1 MPNPVNAIERNRAIP
16 DDFDER
22 YQRAFGLLAF
32 ACNRFIVNHMR
43 RICVEL
49 KIDLETALIWGT
61 LAHMNVLPTIPM
73 NANPMRVLDELG
85 LKKDQELAP
94 LKLSDL
100 TLITGL
106 PRETVRRKLEK
117 LRQQGRVERT
127 VDGRW
132 IYVREGIGEL
142 ERRFTRES
150 ILNML
155 TTANSLYALLDAV
168 DPAPQLPSTSHDR

>member
-85 LKKDQELAP
+85 LKKRPGTRAA
-94 LKLSDL
+94 K
-100 TLITGL
+100 
-106 PRETVRRKLEK
+106 TVRPDAHYRLT
-117 LRQQGRVERT
+117 ERN
-127 VDGRW
+127 RAAQA
-132 IYVREGIGEL
+132 REAQA
-142 ERRFTRES
+142 TR
-150 ILNML
+150 
-155 TTANSLYALLDAV
+155 
-168 DPAPQLPSTSHDR
+168 PS